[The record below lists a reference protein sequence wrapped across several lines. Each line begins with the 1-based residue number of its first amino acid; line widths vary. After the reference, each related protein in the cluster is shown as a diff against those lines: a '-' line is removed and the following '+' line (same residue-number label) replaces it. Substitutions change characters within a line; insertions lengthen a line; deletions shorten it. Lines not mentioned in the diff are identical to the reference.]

1 MKRTGISDL
10 PLHYGHPPEK
20 LFKHM
25 VDLTGAI
32 IDIINSWYGPSE
44 IIKRLSDPI
53 WFQSLSLVTGFDWN
67 SSGTTTSTLYA
78 LKEALKVSD
87 TGICIAGGKGKDMT
101 GTVREIEKNVQDKIV
116 SDQDGLKLINFSKR
130 IARADSN
137 LLQDGYD
144 LYIHSIFYRSHKDW
158 TIIQQG
164 IDKDGRM
171 ARRYQWHSSLAD
183 KILDDGRSGILS
195 HERKDRV
202 LDLTTSKSRDNRN
215 GMIETVRDPL
225 ILRTVNNVSKNGQ
238 FKLDYF
244 QEDLKF
250 TSYDLHVNWENLRK
264 IYEYQP
270 SNFDELFMLKGVG
283 KSAIR
288 ALSYISEVV
297 MGKPPSYSD
306 PLRYTFALGGKDG
319 IPKPV
324 NYEDYEVSIEFF
336 KEILKSVNI
345 PEIKKRERLE
355 RLAQMSIHFAPP

>member
-32 IDIINSWYGPSE
+32 IEIINSWYGPSV
-44 IIKRLSDPI
+44 IVKRLSDPI

-78 LKEALKVSD
+78 LKEALKRSD
-87 TGICIAGGKGKDMT
+87 TGISMAGGKGKDMT
-101 GTVREIEKNVQDKIV
+101 GTAVEIERSV
-116 SDQDGLKLINFSKR
+116 SDRIIGDHEGIELINFSRR

-144 LYIHSIFYRSHKDW
+144 LYIHSMLYRNHRDW
-158 TIIQQG
+158 AIIQQG
-164 IDKDGRM
+164 IDRDERM
-171 ARRYQWHSSLAD
+171 ARRYQWHSSSAD
-183 KILDDGRSGILS
+183 QILDDGRSGIFSL
-195 HERKDRV
+195 EMKDST
-202 LDLTTSKSRDNRN
+202 LDLTTSKSRENRN
-215 GMIETVRDPL
+215 GMIETVKDPM
-225 ILRTVNNVSKNGQ
+225 ILRTVNNIKKNGQ

-244 QEDLKF
+244 EENLKF
-250 TSYDLHVNWENLRK
+250 ATYDLPVNWEKLK
-264 IYEYQP
+264 QIYEYQP
-270 SNFDELFMLKGVG
+270 STFDELFMMKGVG

-288 ALSYISEVV
+288 ALSYISEVI

-324 NYEDYEVSIEFF
+324 NYKDYDTSIEFF
-336 KEILKSVNI
+336 REILQSVDI
-345 PEIKKRERLE
+345 SETKKRESLE
-355 RLAQMSIHFAPP
+355 KLARMSIRLANR

>member
-1 MKRTGISDL
+1 MKRTGISDM

-25 VDLTGAI
+25 VDLTSAI
-32 IDIINSWYGPSE
+32 IEIINSWYGPST

-67 SSGTTTSTLYA
+67 SSGTTTATLYA
-78 LKEALKVSD
+78 LKEVLKHSN
-87 TGICIAGGKGKDMT
+87 TGILMAGGKGNDMT
-101 GTVREIEKNVQDKIV
+101 GTKMEIERSV
-116 SDQDGLKLINFSKR
+116 SDRVLSDHEGIELINFSRK

-144 LYIHSIFYRSHKDW
+144 LYIHSMLFRNHKDW
-158 TIIQQG
+158 SIIQQG
-164 IDKDGRM
+164 IDRNERM
-171 ARRYQWHSSLAD
+171 ARRYQWHSSSAD
-183 KILDDGRSGILS
+183 HILDDGRSGIFS
-195 HERKDRV
+195 IVRKDSV
-202 LDLTTSKSRDNRN
+202 LDLTTSKSRENRN

-225 ILRTVNNVSKNGQ
+225 ILRTVNNVKKNGQ

-250 TSYDLHVNWENLRK
+250 TSYDLPVNWEKLRQ

-270 SNFDELFMLKGVG
+270 STFDELFMMKGVG

-288 ALSYISEVV
+288 ALSYISEVI

-324 NYEDYEVSIEFF
+324 NYEDYDVSIEFF
-336 KEILKSVNI
+336 SEILKSVDI
-345 PEIKKRERLE
+345 PETKKRESLE
-355 RLAQMSIHFAPP
+355 KLSRMSIQLAPH

>member
-10 PLHYGHPPEK
+10 PLHYGRPPEK

-32 IDIINSWYGPSE
+32 MELINSWYGSHTLL
-44 IIKRLSDPI
+44 KRMSDPI

-78 LKEALKVSD
+78 LKESLKESH
-87 TGICIAGGKGKDMT
+87 TGISMAGGKGKDMINT
-101 GTVREIEKNVQDKIV
+101 INEIEKSVNEGV
-116 SDQDGLKLINFSKR
+116 LKEQEGIRLKNYSRR

-144 LYIHSIFYRSHKDW
+144 LYIHSILYSDQNNW

-164 IDKDGRM
+164 MDQDERM
-171 ARRYQWHSSLAD
+171 ARRYQWHSSMAD
-183 KILDDGRSGILS
+183 EILDDGRSGIFS
-195 HERKDRV
+195 QESKDRV
-202 LDLTTSKSRDNRN
+202 LDLTTSKSRENRE
-215 GMIETVRDPL
+215 GMIDAVKDPL
-225 ILRTVNNVSKNGQ
+225 ILRTISNVNKKGQ

-244 QEDLKF
+244 QENLKI
-250 TSYDLHVNWENLRK
+250 TSYDVKVNWDNLRE
-264 IYEYQP
+264 IYEFQP
-270 SNFDELFMLKGVG
+270 SNFDELFMMKGVG

-288 ALSYISEVV
+288 ALSYISEVI
-297 MGKPPSYSD
+297 MGKAPSYSD

-324 NYEDYEVSIEFF
+324 NYADYDAAIEFF
-336 KEILKSVNI
+336 MEILRSVKMTDT
-345 PEIKKRERLE
+345 EKRRKLE
-355 RLAQMSIHFAPP
+355 KLTQMSIKFIRP